1 MWLGRDCED
10 PRDRITPS
18 LAEATRTGNDVVRLA
33 ELQNNG
39 CISEKQADRHDYML

>member
-1 MWLGRDCED
+1 MWLGRECED

-33 ELQNNG
+33 EHKVLFSKS
-39 CISEKQADRHDYML
+39 IS